1 MRREASEAPA
11 PPASNRL
18 LTAADL
24 AERWQVR
31 PSAVYRLAREGR
43 LPTVRVGRYV
53 RFRAEAVEAFEL
65 EGGAD
70 A

>member
-1 MRREASEAPA
+1 MRDATEAQAPA
-11 PPASNRL
+11 RSNAL
-18 LTAADL
+18 MTAGDVAR
-24 AERWQVR
+24 RWQVKT
-31 PSAVYRLAREGR
+31 SAVYRLAREGR

-53 RFRAEAVEAFEL
+53 RFRPEAVEAFEL